1 MPVQKPIENA
11 TPATATPLPPK
22 PTCAQEPVNKPA
34 VWPFAAPAAAKLQTT
49 VRPWGALSLPERA
62 IVKHLEKM
70 APAFT
75 PAEELAVAEL
85 LIGGNKI
92 EVVALRL
99 EVQASLALARWKAFL
114 CVEVLGEKG
123 KPSMDGQQR
132 LLAAV
137 RYGKDTAA

>member
-1 MPVQKPIENA
+1 
-11 TPATATPLPPK
+11 
-22 PTCAQEPVNKPA
+22 
-34 VWPFAAPAAAKLQTT
+34 
-49 VRPWGALSLPERA
+49 
-62 IVKHLEKM
+62 M

>member
-1 MPVQKPIENA
+1 M
-11 TPATATPLPPK
+11 PPK

-75 PAEELAVAEL
+75 PAEELAIAEL

-137 RYGKDTAA
+137 RYRKDTAA